1 MDGGEEAAG
10 HSSGP
15 VIAIIGG
22 GFTGAALALHIAAAL
37 PSGRILAFEPR
48 REIGLGLAYST
59 TDPAHRLNARANR
72 MSLYPDDP
80 AHFYRWIAETGACV
94 DDPEAA
100 RPEGRLFPRRAVF
113 GQYVTAQLAPL
124 LRAGRVVHLRMKA
137 ENLEWKRGAWT
148 ITGADK
154 VPRRADIVILA
165 TGHAPQSI
173 PAPFAAVSGHQRFI
187 KDAFLPGALAV
198 IRPRDRVFVAG
209 TGLTMAD
216 IVASLDQ
223 AGHSGEIIA
232 VSRRGQSPRAHAS
245 GDIAPHGGIT
255 GADTALALLRG
266 VRQAVGAA
274 TAEGQPWQ
282 IVFDTLRAQA
292 QPIWL
297 ALSEPERRRLIRHA
311 RPFWECHRH
320 RLPPPTGA
328 VLRRRLLDGTLAI
341 RAACITAASA
351 AREKISVATRER
363 SGGRV
368 TENAV
373 FDAVILA
380 TGPGSF
386 ADASGLIAKLLKA
399 GLICPDGTQL
409 GLKSDTPHLFLAGP
423 LTRGSL
429 GEITAVPEIARQA
442 VSIAQHIAQTLFV
455 EAPQSR

>member
-1 MDGGEEAAG
+1 
-10 HSSGP
+10 
-15 VIAIIGG
+15 
-22 GFTGAALALHIAAAL
+22 
-37 PSGRILAFEPR
+37 
-48 REIGLGLAYST
+48 
-59 TDPAHRLNARANR
+59 
-72 MSLYPDDP
+72 
-80 AHFYRWIAETGACV
+80 
-94 DDPEAA
+94 
-100 RPEGRLFPRRAVF
+100 
-113 GQYVTAQLAPL
+113 
-124 LRAGRVVHLRMKA
+124 MKA

-223 AGHSGEIIA
+223 A
-232 VSRRGQSPRAHAS
+232 
-245 GDIAPHGGIT
+245 HGGIT